1 MNFIESPTTWAVI
14 VSQYLLSGFNKA
26 TCQVGTTKNGRDKD
40 SEKDVDNNLQLC
52 ALSATGIM
60 YEDVII
66 ICLSPIYGCD
76 KKLEDLIRRL
86 RMLCLLTWFCTN
98 DLQNIE
104 FQNEQPHSYLPLLE
118 EFVT

>member
-1 MNFIESPTTWAVI
+1 MRLHGPKSRRSIFCRDLTKRPAG
-14 VSQYLLSGFNKA
+14 LR
-26 TCQVGTTKNGRDKD
+26 QVGTTKNGRDKD

>member
-1 MNFIESPTTWAVI
+1 MRPAG
-14 VSQYLLSGFNKA
+14 LR
-26 TCQVGTTKNGRDKD
+26 QVGTTKNGRDKD